1 MGAFFGTTAES
12 STSTSTR
19 NSPFAVSGQGVGF
32 YLERNSRN
40 ESDNIRIGKGGSYE
54 VNYYTLNGQGD
65 DGLDQAIAERVQNQ
79 VRAGGDR
86 AVDEIKTM
94 SPSNIL
100 QIALWGLLGLAA
112 FAVVK
117 PMLGGSKS

>member
-1 MGAFFGTTAES
+1 MTDVLLAEDDVAIAE
-12 STSTSTR
+12 
-19 NSPFAVSGQGVGF
+19 PLAALEALDAADAAVAAPTPVAPVPD
-32 YLERNSRN
+32 EHH
-40 ESDNIRIGKGGSYE
+40 GKGGSYE